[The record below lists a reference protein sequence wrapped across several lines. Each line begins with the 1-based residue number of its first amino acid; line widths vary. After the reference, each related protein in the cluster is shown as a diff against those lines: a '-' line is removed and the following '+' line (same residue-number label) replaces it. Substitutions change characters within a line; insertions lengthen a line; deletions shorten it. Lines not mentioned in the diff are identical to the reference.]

1 MVGSYREGLDGKR
14 AAKIMKT
21 GLSLIFMLAPA
32 LVVILV
38 LFAGGLALGLSQS
51 LGYMPIIGAYGFNLD
66 AYLQL
71 IKSPGFVPSLLLTIF
86 VSVLATLLAVV
97 LAVATALTL
106 RKRFVGKKIVNFLY
120 QFPLTVPHLVV
131 AVGVLL
137 LVSQSGLMA
146 RVAFQVGLIS
156 DSAQFP
162 ILVFDDLGIGIIL
175 VYVWKEVP
183 FIGLIALTVLQ
194 SMGNDY
200 EEQARTLGANSWQTF
215 RHVLLPLI
223 IPGILPGSIIIFAYV
238 FSSFEVPFLLGKSFP
253 AMLSVLSYRL
263 YTNVDLDAR
272 PQAMA
277 MSILIAVFVLILV
290 LFYRRLSQRILRRS
304 G

>member
-1 MVGSYREGLDGKR
+1 
-14 AAKIMKT
+14 MKT

-51 LGYMPIIGAYGFNLD
+51 LGYMPIIGAYGFSLD

-86 VSVLATLLAVV
+86 ISVLATLLAVV

-106 RKRFVGKKIVNFLY
+106 RKRFVGKKIVSFLY

-146 RVAFQVGLIS
+146 RAAFQVGLIN

-162 ILVFDDLGIGIIL
+162 ILVFDNLGIGVIL

-183 FIGLIALTVLQ
+183 FIGLIALAVLQ

-223 IPGILPGSIIIFAYV
+223 IPGILPGSIIVFAYV
-238 FSSFEVPFLLGKSFP
+238 FSSFEVPYLLGKSYP
-253 AMLSVLSYRL
+253 AMLSVLSYRM
-263 YTNVDLDAR
+263 YIDVDLDAR

-277 MSILIAVFVLILV
+277 MSILIADVVLILV
-290 LFYRRLSQRILRRS
+290 LFYRRLSQSIIRRS